1 MTSGLRWLL
10 PWPQIVQVNPAKFYP
25 PAAELQSDNA
35 SRCSSTG
42 LHTFWHV
49 LLRLWWR
56 ILFVCHHSGT
66 YCHLLLQGPR
76 SPPLLPLLS
85 LSVALRSPCAFFLFF
100 VSGIPPA
107 PLPAPVFIAFF
118 SLSLFSSSSFSQ
130 QPWPPLWLSL
140 IPKRVFAAF
149 YCAERRLSPSR
160 RHSVSAVTPC
170 LSFLLLLFF
179 VCPRLATFVCQRP
192 RWWISLLED
201 YSTFWPSRVSRAM
214 ICISSEARDERVRL
228 VEGCKGAFH
237 RVNHLWCRPSQC
249 LTADTRRVNRPAWP
263 NSL

>member
-100 VSGIPPA
+100 VSGISPPPSSSTCLHCIFLLVVIFVFLLLSATMA
-107 PLPAPVFIAFF
+107 PSLAEFNPQTRFCSFLLCRASTQSQPPPFSFRCHTLPV
-118 SLSLFSSSSFSQ
+118 FSSSSF
-130 QPWPPLWLSL
+130 
-140 IPKRVFAAF
+140 F
-149 YCAERRLSPSR
+149 RLSSPC
-160 RHSVSAVTPC
+160 HVC
-170 LSFLLLLFF
+170 LSASALMDLSVGGLQH
-179 VCPRLATFVCQRP
+179 VLALASVTRDDLHLIRGS
-192 RWWISLLED
+192 RWACETCWG
-201 YSTFWPSRVSRAM
+201 M
-214 ICISSEARDERVRL
+214 
-228 VEGCKGAFH
+228 
-237 RVNHLWCRPSQC
+237 
-249 LTADTRRVNRPAWP
+249 
-263 NSL
+263 